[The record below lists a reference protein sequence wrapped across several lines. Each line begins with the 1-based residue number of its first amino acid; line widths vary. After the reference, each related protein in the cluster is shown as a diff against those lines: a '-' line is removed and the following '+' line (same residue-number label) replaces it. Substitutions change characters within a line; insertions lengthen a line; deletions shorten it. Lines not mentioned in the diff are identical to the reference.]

1 MSHINGNKKRSEDH
15 NVLSQGSL
23 SKTHNSFHI
32 GLDIN
37 IYQNIQKKLK
47 NVIFASKYSIP
58 LKICSLNNIM
68 SNAFKGY
75 TYIQYSIVT
84 VSFITLIG

>member
-1 MSHINGNKKRSEDH
+1 MSHTNGNKERTEEHSL
-15 NVLSQGSL
+15 LSQGIL
-23 SKTHNSFHI
+23 SKTYNSFHT
-32 GLDIN
+32 GLDTN

-47 NVIFASKYSIP
+47 NVIFASKYSIA

-75 TYIQYSIVT
+75 TYIQYSITT
-84 VSFITLIG
+84 VSVITLIG

>member
-15 NVLSQGSL
+15 NVLSLGIL
-23 SKTHNSFHI
+23 SKTHNSLHI

-47 NVIFASKYSIP
+47 NIIFASKYTIA

-68 SNAFKGY
+68 SNTFKGY

>member
-1 MSHINGNKKRSEDH
+1 MSHTNGSKERTDDH
-15 NVLSQGSL
+15 SLPSQGIL
-23 SKTHNSFHI
+23 SKTYSSFHMS
-32 GLDIN
+32 LDTN

-47 NVIFASKYSIP
+47 NVIFASKYSIA
-58 LKICSLNNIM
+58 LKTCSLNNIM